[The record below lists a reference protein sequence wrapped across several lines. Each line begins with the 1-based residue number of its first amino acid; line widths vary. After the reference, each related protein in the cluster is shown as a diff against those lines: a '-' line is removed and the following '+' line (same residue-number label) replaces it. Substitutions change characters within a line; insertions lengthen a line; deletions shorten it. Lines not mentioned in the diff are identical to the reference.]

1 MTFEG
6 ILGLLVL
13 ALIAG
18 GAGVA
23 VHALIARLKWS
34 AYVQLWLT
42 LAAALFV
49 FELLVRS
56 GLVVKPG

>member
-1 MTFEG
+1 MTFGG
-6 ILGLLVL
+6 IVGLFVL
-13 ALIAG
+13 ALVAG
-18 GAGVA
+18 GAGVG
-23 VHALIARLKWS
+23 VHALCAWARFH

-56 GLVVKPG
+56 GLVVSGG